1 MATSKE
7 MTSGA
12 IFPQLFT
19 FLMPL
24 LLGNLL
30 QQTYSLIDAAI
41 VGRFLGIDSLAAVGA
56 STSVIFLILGFCNG
70 CCAGFGIPV
79 AQKFGARDYVVMRRY
94 VNVGLQ
100 LAAMMSLVIAAI
112 SCFFCG
118 DILRGMQTPDTIFE
132 GAYAYL
138 FVTFAGIPCTF
149 FYNLLAS
156 IIRALGDSKTPFWF
170 LLFSTVLNILLDLF
184 CIVVLGWGVKGAAIA
199 TVVAQ
204 GISAILCYLYMRR
217 RFPILQAESA
227 ADLHFDKRLAK
238 TLLAMGV
245 PMGLQFSITA
255 IGSIML
261 QSANNA
267 LGTACVAAFS
277 AAVRI
282 KMFFICPFES
292 LGIAMATYCGQNYGA
307 GKIDRILQGIKV
319 SLAMMLTYA
328 VMSAMIVA
336 LGARPM
342 SRLFVD
348 ASEVEVLDYAVYY
361 LRVICCF
368 YPVLG
373 VLCIL
378 RYSIQGVG
386 FSNFAMFSGVA
397 EMIARASVSLWVVP
411 AFAFSGVSFGDPMA
425 WCCADLFLIP
435 AFIHVYHKIKERIAH
450 EKVSLSAV

>member
-1 MATSKE
+1 
-7 MTSGA
+7 
-12 IFPQLFT
+12 
-19 FLMPL
+19 
-24 LLGNLL
+24 
-30 QQTYSLIDAAI
+30 
-41 VGRFLGIDSLAAVGA
+41 
-56 STSVIFLILGFCNG
+56 
-70 CCAGFGIPV
+70 
-79 AQKFGARDYVVMRRY
+79 
-94 VNVGLQ
+94 
-100 LAAMMSLVIAAI
+100 
-112 SCFFCG
+112 
-118 DILRGMQTPDTIFE
+118 
-132 GAYAYL
+132 
-138 FVTFAGIPCTF
+138 
-149 FYNLLAS
+149 
-156 IIRALGDSKTPFWF
+156 
-170 LLFSTVLNILLDLF
+170 
-184 CIVVLGWGVKGAAIA
+184 
-199 TVVAQ
+199 
-204 GISAILCYLYMRR
+204 SAILCYLYMRR

-328 VMSAMIVA
+328 VVSATIVA

-342 SRLFVD
+342 SQLFVD
-348 ASEVEVLDYAVYY
+348 ASEMEVLDYAVYY